1 MGKAERKK
9 SARASAASPYQ
20 KPSKGGG
27 GGGAL
32 GKAGSTIFKFNT
44 DIGQHILKN
53 GAIADNIVDKA
64 NVQPSQTVL
73 EVGPGPGIL
82 TSRIL
87 DKAKK
92 VVAVELDPRM
102 AAELTKKVQGTPHEK
117 KLQIVLGD
125 FIKTDLSKLP
135 AFQVV
140 ISNTPYQISSPLIM
154 KLLAMPNPPKMAVL
168 MVQREFA
175 LRLIARPGDALY
187 SRLSVN
193 VQFFCKVSHIMK
205 VGRNNFRPPPQVES
219 SVVRIEPKTGRPEI
233 SWDEWDGM
241 LRICFVRKNKTL
253 RAGFMTAGIRSMLER
268 NWITYVSMNP
278 DKVAPG
284 DLDMLTGKTP
294 FPEKF
299 AGNGKEDD
307 VDMDM
312 ADDAAPIRDDDDV
325 DIFMGEG
332 MNTEKTTAAT
342 AAQSGPIIT
351 VAGHQVA
358 RNMVTRLI
366 QVKIERIL
374 DNAGLLNARA
384 QKCDENDFLRLLDG
398 FNSEGIHFS

>member
-9 SARASAASPYQ
+9 GARAAGSPYQ
-20 KPSKGGG
+20 KPSKS
-27 GGGAL
+27 AQ
-32 GKAGSTIFKFNT
+32 ASSAIFKFNT

-87 DKAKK
+87 EKAKK
-92 VVAVELDPRM
+92 VIAVELDPRM
-102 AAELTKKVQGTPHEK
+102 AAELTKRVQGTPQEK

-135 AFQVV
+135 PFQSV
-140 ISNTPYQISSPLIM
+140 ISNTPYQISSPLIF
-154 KLLAMPNPPKMAVL
+154 KLLSMPNPPKVAVL

-193 VQFFCKVSHIMK
+193 VQFFSRVSHIMK

-219 SVVRIEPKTGRPEI
+219 SVVRVEPKPIRPDI

-253 RAGFMTAGIRSMLER
+253 RAGFMATKIRAMVER
-268 NWITYVSMNP
+268 NWITWASMHP
-278 DKVAPG
+278 EKVAEADV
-284 DLDMLTGKTP
+284 DLLTGKTP

-299 AGNGKEDD
+299 AAKAGDGED
-307 VDMDM
+307 VDMDVDG
-312 ADDAAPIRDDDDV
+312 AENEDNAGPIVDEDDV
-325 DIFMGEG
+325 DIFMGDSS
-332 MNTEKTTAAT
+332 NKDQNAA

-351 VAGHQVA
+351 VAGHQVP
-358 RNMVTRLI
+358 RTMVTRLI
-366 QVKIERIL
+366 QYKIEKIL
-374 DNAGLLNARA
+374 DTAGLATARA
-384 QKCDENDFLRLLDG
+384 NKCDENDFLRLLHAC
-398 FNSEGIHFS
+398 NTEGIHFS

>member
-1 MGKAERKK
+1 MGKVDRKK
-9 SARASAASPYQ
+9 GNRASSSPYQ
-20 KPSKGGG
+20 KPAGKGSS
-27 GGGAL
+27 GAL
-32 GKAGSTIFKFNT
+32 SKAGSTIFKFNT

-64 NVQPSQTVL
+64 NVNPSHTVL

-87 DKAKK
+87 EKAKR

-102 AAELTKKVQGTPHEK
+102 AAELTKKVQGTPQEK

-135 AFQVV
+135 EFQVV
-140 ISNTPYQISSPLIM
+140 ISNTPYQISSPLIF
-154 KLLAMPNPPKMAVL
+154 KLLAMPNPPKMCVL

-193 VQFFCKVSHIMK
+193 VQFFSKVSHIMK

-219 SVVRIEPKTGRPEI
+219 SVVRIEPKPGKPEI

-253 RAGFMTAGIRSMLER
+253 RAGFMATKIRQLIER
-268 NWITYVSMNP
+268 NWITWAAMHP
-278 DKVAPG
+278 EKVLPG
-284 DLDMLTGKTP
+284 DVDLLTGKVN
-294 FPEKF
+294 FPEKIE
-299 AGNGKEDD
+299 AAKEED
-307 VDMDM
+307 VEMEGM
-312 ADDAAPIRDDDDV
+312 EESGPIQDEDDV

-332 MNTEKTTAAT
+332 SGANTNAA
-342 AAQSGPIIT
+342 AVASGPIIS
-351 VAGHQVA
+351 VAGNQVSRA
-358 RNMVTRLI
+358 LVTKLIRL
-366 QVKIERIL
+366 KIERIL
-374 DNAGLLNARA
+374 EETGLTSARA
-384 QKCDENDFLRLLDG
+384 QKCDENDFLRLLHQC
-398 FNSEGIHFS
+398 NTEGIHFS

>member
-1 MGKAERKK
+1 MGKAPRQKG
-9 SARASAASPYQ
+9 SRASSSPYS
-20 KPSKGGG
+20 KPSSKGL
-27 GGGAL
+27 AS
-32 GKAGSTIFKFNT
+32 AGSTIFKFNT

-64 NVQPSQTVL
+64 NVQPTQTVL

-92 VVAVELDPRM
+92 VIAVELDPRM
-102 AAELTKKVQGTPHEK
+102 AAELTKRFQGTPQEK

-135 AFQVV
+135 PFQAV
-140 ISNTPYQISSPLIM
+140 ISNTPYQISSPLIF
-154 KLLAMPNPPKMAVL
+154 KLLSMPNPPKMCVL

-193 VQFFCKVSHIMK
+193 VQFFSKVSHIMK

-219 SVVRIEPKTGRPEI
+219 SVVRVEPKPQRPDI

-253 RAGFMTAGIRSMLER
+253 RAGFMTTKIRQMIER
-268 NWITYVSMNP
+268 NWITWASIHP
-278 DKVAPG
+278 DKVSEADV
-284 DLDMLTGKTP
+284 DLLTGKVA

-299 AGNGKEDD
+299 AGAGKEEDIE
-307 VDMDM
+307 MDGVEE
-312 ADDAAPIRDDDDV
+312 AGAEPDIDDDDV
-325 DIFMGEG
+325 DIFMGDAG
-332 MNTEKTTAAT
+332 KDDKAAA
-342 AAQSGPIIT
+342 AAQTGPIIT
-351 VAGHQVA
+351 VAGHQVP
-358 RNMVTRLI
+358 RNLVTKLI
-366 QVKIERIL
+366 QYKIEKIL
-374 DNAGLLNARA
+374 DTAGLARERA
-384 QKCDENDFLRLLDG
+384 NKCDENDFLRLLHSC
-398 FNSEGIHFS
+398 NTEGIHFS

>member
-1 MGKAERKK
+1 MGKAPRQKG
-9 SARASAASPYQ
+9 SRASSSPYS
-20 KPSKGGG
+20 KPSSKGL
-27 GGGAL
+27 AS
-32 GKAGSTIFKFNT
+32 AGSTIFKFNT

-87 DKAKK
+87 EKAKK
-92 VVAVELDPRM
+92 VIAVELDPRM
-102 AAELTKKVQGTPHEK
+102 AAELTKRVQGTPQEK

-135 AFQVV
+135 PFQTV
-140 ISNTPYQISSPLIM
+140 ISNTPYQISSPLIF
-154 KLLAMPNPPKMAVL
+154 KLLSMPNPPKMCVL

-193 VQFFCKVSHIMK
+193 VQFFSKVSHIMK

-219 SVVRIEPKTGRPEI
+219 SVVRVEPKPQRPDI

-253 RAGFMTAGIRSMLER
+253 RAGFMATKIRTLIER
-268 NWITYVSMNP
+268 NWITWAAMHP
-278 DKVAPG
+278 EKVAEG
-284 DLDMLTGKTP
+284 DVELLTGKVA
-294 FPEKF
+294 FPEKL
-299 AGNGKEDD
+299 AGALKGEEDIE
-307 VDMDM
+307 MDGVEETGAG
-312 ADDAAPIRDDDDV
+312 ADGDDDDI
-325 DIFMGEG
+325 DIFMGDSVKDDKG
-332 MNTEKTTAAT
+332 AAA
-342 AAQSGPIIT
+342 AAQTGPIIT

-358 RNMVTRLI
+358 RNLVTKLI
-366 QVKIERIL
+366 QFKIEKIL
-374 DNAGLLNARA
+374 DNAGLANARGN
-384 QKCDENDFLRLLDG
+384 KCDENDFLRLLHSC
-398 FNSEGIHFS
+398 NTEGIHFS

>member
-9 SARASAASPYQ
+9 GARAVGSPYQ
-20 KPSKGGG
+20 KPSKS
-27 GGGAL
+27 AQ
-32 GKAGSTIFKFNT
+32 ASSTIFKFNT

-82 TSRIL
+82 TGRIL
-87 DKAKK
+87 EKAKK

-102 AAELTKKVQGTPHEK
+102 AAELTKRVQGTPQEK

-135 AFQVV
+135 QFQVV
-140 ISNTPYQISSPLIM
+140 ISNTPYQISSPLIF
-154 KLLAMPNPPKMAVL
+154 KLLSMPNPPKMAVL

-193 VQFFCKVSHIMK
+193 VQFFSRVSHIMK

-219 SVVRIEPKTGRPEI
+219 SVVRVEPKQNRPDI

-253 RAGFMTAGIRSMLER
+253 RAGFMATKIRAMVER
-268 NWITYVSMNP
+268 NWITWASMHP
-278 DKVAPG
+278 EKV
-284 DLDMLTGKTP
+284 LDADVELLTGNTA

-299 AGNGKEDD
+299 AAKGGDAED
-307 VDMDM
+307 VDMDVDGGDV
-312 ADDAAPIRDDDDV
+312 DDVSGPIVDEDDV
-325 DIFMGEG
+325 DIFMGDG
-332 MNTEKTTAAT
+332 GNRDQNAA
-342 AAQSGPIIT
+342 AAQSGPVIT
-351 VAGHQVA
+351 VAGHQIP
-358 RNMVTRLI
+358 RTMVTRLI
-366 QVKIERIL
+366 QYKIEKIL
-374 DNAGLLNARA
+374 DTAGLAKARA
-384 QKCDENDFLRLLDG
+384 NKCDENDFLRLLHAC
-398 FNSEGIHFS
+398 NTEGIHFS

>member
-1 MGKAERKK
+1 MGKAPRQKG
-9 SARASAASPYQ
+9 SRASASPYS
-20 KPSKGGG
+20 KPSKGL
-27 GGGAL
+27 AN
-32 GKAGSTIFKFNT
+32 AGSTIFKFNT

-92 VVAVELDPRM
+92 VIAVELDPRM
-102 AAELTKKVQGTPHEK
+102 AAELTKRVQGTPQEK

-135 AFQVV
+135 PFQTV
-140 ISNTPYQISSPLIM
+140 ISNTPYQISSPLIF
-154 KLLAMPNPPKMAVL
+154 KLLSMPNPPKMCVL

-193 VQFFCKVSHIMK
+193 VQFFSKVSHIMK

-219 SVVRIEPKTGRPEI
+219 SVVRVEPKPQRPDI

-253 RAGFMTAGIRSMLER
+253 RAGFMATKIRAMIER
-268 NWITYVSMNP
+268 NWITWAAMHP
-278 DKVAPG
+278 EKVAVG
-284 DLDMLTGKTP
+284 DVELLTGKVA

-299 AGNGKEDD
+299 AGAGKGEEDVEMDGVEEAAAGADVDEDD
-307 VDMDM
+307 IDL
-312 ADDAAPIRDDDDV
+312 
-325 DIFMGEG
+325 FMGDA
-332 MNTEKTTAAT
+332 EKDDKAAA

-351 VAGHQVA
+351 VAGHQVP
-358 RNMVTRLI
+358 RNLVTKLI
-366 QVKIERIL
+366 QFKIERIL
-374 DNAGLLNARA
+374 DQAGLANARA
-384 QKCDENDFLRLLDG
+384 NKCDENDFLRLLHSC
-398 FNSEGIHFS
+398 NTEGIHFS

>member
-9 SARASAASPYQ
+9 GARAAGSPYA
-20 KPSKGGG
+20 KPSKS
-27 GGGAL
+27 AQ
-32 GKAGSTIFKFNT
+32 ASSAIFKFNT

-87 DKAKK
+87 EKAKK
-92 VVAVELDPRM
+92 VIAVELDPRM
-102 AAELTKKVQGTPHEK
+102 AAELTKRVQGTPQEK

-135 AFQVV
+135 QFQIV
-140 ISNTPYQISSPLIM
+140 ISNTPYQISSPLIF
-154 KLLAMPNPPKMAVL
+154 KLLSMPNPPKMAVL

-193 VQFFCKVSHIMK
+193 VQFFSRVSHIMK

-219 SVVRIEPKTGRPEI
+219 SVVRVEPKANRPDI

-253 RAGFMTAGIRSMLER
+253 RAGFMATKIRAMVER
-268 NWITYVSMNP
+268 NWITWASMHP
-278 DKVAPG
+278 EKVAQVDV
-284 DLDMLTGKTP
+284 DLLTGKTP

-299 AGNGKEDD
+299 TAKDGEDVEMD
-307 VDMDM
+307 VDGGEAEDIGPVV
-312 ADDAAPIRDDDDV
+312 DEDDV
-325 DIFMGEG
+325 DIFMGNSG
-332 MNTEKTTAAT
+332 NKDSGAA
-342 AAQSGPIIT
+342 AAQTGPIIT

-358 RNMVTRLI
+358 RTMVTRLI
-366 QVKIERIL
+366 QFKIEKIL
-374 DNAGLLNARA
+374 DTAGLASARA
-384 QKCDENDFLRLLDG
+384 NKCDENDFLRLLHAC
-398 FNSEGIHFS
+398 NTEGIHFS

>member
-9 SARASAASPYQ
+9 SARASASPYQ
-20 KPSKGGG
+20 KPSKGGQ
-27 GGGAL
+27 GAAA
-32 GKAGSTIFKFNT
+32 KASSAIFKFNT
-44 DIGQHILKN
+44 DLGQHILKN

-82 TSRIL
+82 TTRIL
-87 DKAKK
+87 EKAKK
-92 VVAVELDPRM
+92 VVAVEFDARM
-102 AAELTKKVQGTPHEK
+102 AAELTKRVQGTPQEK

-135 AFQVV
+135 QFQVV
-140 ISNTPYQISSPLIM
+140 ISNTPYQISSPLIF
-154 KLLAMPNPPKMAVL
+154 KLLSMPNPPKMAVL

-193 VQFFCKVSHIMK
+193 VQFFSRVSHIMK

-219 SVVRIEPKTGRPEI
+219 SVVRIEPKSGRPEI

-253 RAGFMTAGIRSMLER
+253 RAAFMATKIRAMIER
-268 NWITYVSMNP
+268 NWITWASMHP
-278 DKVAPG
+278 EKVAQG
-284 DLDMLTGKTP
+284 DVDLLTGKTA

-299 AGNGKEDD
+299 SAKEED
-307 VDMDM
+307 VEMDG
-312 ADDAAPIRDDDDV
+312 ADDAPALEADEDDV
-325 DIFMGEG
+325 DIFMGDAES
-332 MNTEKTTAAT
+332 NEKAA
-342 AAQSGPIIT
+342 AAVQSGPIIT
-351 VAGHQVA
+351 VAGHQVP
-358 RNMVTRLI
+358 RNLVTRLVQFKI
-366 QVKIERIL
+366 QRIL
-374 DNAGLLNARA
+374 DGTGLTNSRA
-384 QKCDENDFLRLLDG
+384 NKCDENDFLRLLYSC
-398 FNSEGIHFS
+398 NTEGIHFS